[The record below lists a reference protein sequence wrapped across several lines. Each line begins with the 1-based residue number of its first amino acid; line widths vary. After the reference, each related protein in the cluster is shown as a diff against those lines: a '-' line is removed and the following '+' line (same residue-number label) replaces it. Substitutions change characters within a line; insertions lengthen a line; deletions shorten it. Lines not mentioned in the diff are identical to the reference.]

1 MILGRIRNAV
11 KVSPI
16 LVHLKQYVLGDVRQ
30 WSLSGDES
38 SRLKKKQKTKKKQP
52 PGIKSSMDLR
62 TDVRIKPDNCQLSR
76 VPLSIIFPYADNF
89 F

>member
-11 KVSPI
+11 KVSPL

-38 SRLKKKQKTKKKQP
+38 SRLKKKTKNKKK
-52 PGIKSSMDLR
+52 
-62 TDVRIKPDNCQLSR
+62 TTSR
-76 VPLSIIFPYADNF
+76 NKKFNGLKNRCEDKA
-89 F
+89 

>member
-11 KVSPI
+11 KVSPL

-38 SRLKKKQKTKKKQP
+38 SRLQKKKKEQP
-52 PGIKSSMDLR
+52 LGIKNSMDLR
-62 TDVRIKPDNCQLSR
+62 TDVRIKPYNCQLSQ

-89 F
+89 S

>member
-11 KVSPI
+11 KVSPL

-38 SRLKKKQKTKKKQP
+38 NRFKKKEKKQP
-52 PGIKSSMDLR
+52 L
-62 TDVRIKPDNCQLSR
+62 
-76 VPLSIIFPYADNF
+76 
-89 F
+89 

>member
-11 KVSPI
+11 KVSPL

-38 SRLKKKQKTKKKQP
+38 NRFKKKKEKKHP
-52 PGIKSSMDLR
+52 I
-62 TDVRIKPDNCQLSR
+62 
-76 VPLSIIFPYADNF
+76 
-89 F
+89 